1 MFFLSALE
9 ERFADIFFLVDGGI
23 TSSQF
28 QQVRT
33 VLTRLTNQLNFE
45 ASAYRL
51 GLAYYSQQVQEE
63 FLLNKH
69 QTKAQVQ
76 AAIKT
81 LRPFR
86 RSATDPRNLGAAL
99 EYASTRFFTGD
110 AGGRA
115 DQGYRQFLVVV
126 SGKDSDDSVYKQA
139 RLIQSE
145 GVTVVGMS
153 LGASLMEL
161 QVIATGP
168 HVYQFNMA
176 VTPLLRKI
184 FETEEPETFQTGG
197 KETLISSI
205 CNEFT

>member
-1 MFFLSALE
+1 ME
-9 ERFADIFFLVDGGI
+9 ERFADIFFLVDGGLSL
-23 TSSQF
+23 TQF

-51 GLAYYSQQVQEE
+51 GLAHYGQEVQEE

-69 QTKAQVQ
+69 QTKAEIQ
-76 AAIKT
+76 AAIKN
-81 LRPFR
+81 LRPLR
-86 RSATDPRNLGAAL
+86 LPPADPRNLGAAL
-99 EYASTRFFTGD
+99 EYASTRFFTGE

-126 SGKDSDDSVYKQA
+126 SGKDSDDSVDKQA

-153 LGASLMEL
+153 LGASLMTL
-161 QVIATGP
+161 KVIATGQ
-168 HVYQFNMA
+168 HVYQFNVT

-184 FETEEPETFQTGG
+184 FESSEEPQTTQTAG
-197 KETLISSI
+197 KKL
-205 CNEFT
+205 